1 MQGNAEKMVIEEKKR
16 FMSLSKE
23 VMPLLREINE
33 KLEKYGYVKST
44 YITLNPEDGYM
55 SFEPRE
61 TEWELRKFK
70 GEHEAKICLD
80 IREKVEL
87 EETEA

>member
-1 MQGNAEKMVIEEKKR
+1 MQGSAEKMVIEEKKR

-33 KLEKYGYVKST
+33 KLEKYWYVKST

-55 SFEPRE
+55 SF
-61 TEWELRKFK
+61 
-70 GEHEAKICLD
+70 
-80 IREKVEL
+80 
-87 EETEA
+87 

>member
-1 MQGNAEKMVIEEKKR
+1 M
-16 FMSLSKE
+16 
-23 VMPLLREINE
+23 
-33 KLEKYGYVKST
+33 KYT

-61 TEWELRKFK
+61 TEWELRKLK

>member
-1 MQGNAEKMVIEEKKR
+1 MQENVEKMVTEEKEK
-16 FMSLSKE
+16 FMNLSNE
-23 VMPLLREINE
+23 VMPLLKEINE
-33 KLEKYGYVKST
+33 KLEKYGYVKYT